1 MNLVCE
7 SLKVKFSAFN
17 LGDVVMLLFRS
28 SDILITLLVILSEPR
43 VDNTYLTFASR
54 LGLIAVSDKQC
65 YKSSVWYALGGSIYL
80 ADDEAVPVVPKYI
93 LSPKP
98 SG

>member
-7 SLKVKFSAFN
+7 SLKVKFSACN
-17 LGDVVMLLFRS
+17 LGDVVVLLFRS

-65 YKSSVWYALGGSIYL
+65 YKSSV
-80 ADDEAVPVVPKYI
+80 
-93 LSPKP
+93 
-98 SG
+98 